1 MTETE
6 TPAIRNLQPEERKR
20 YYRDNKR
27 KNRLKN
33 RKCSKC
39 NSQAYAKVLLTHDS
53 LCAKHLVAPI
63 RNEILK
69 EQKP

>member
-33 RKCSKC
+33 KKCVNDGK
-39 NSQAYAKVLLTHDS
+39 QAVVRDLITHKF
-53 LCAKHLVAPI
+53 LCDTCDRARLVT
-63 RNEILK
+63 K
-69 EQKP
+69 YQKKSSP